1 MFIIGLTGGIG
12 SGKSTIAS
20 WFREW
25 HIPVIDGDKLAREA
39 VNLGSPVLSILAD
52 AFGKEILSE
61 EGTLKRRQLGQ
72 IVFQDKAKLSRLN
85 QIMHPAIWHLVESR
99 LKACKDAGEKL
110 AVLDM
115 PLLIEAGWQS
125 RVDSVWVVYVSTE
138 VQISRVMKRDG
149 LKRSQVMAIMQN
161 QIPVEEKLSYADV
174 IINNEGSEE
183 DTRRQ
188 VLQELSKISEFTWQ
202 K

>member
-39 VNLGSPVLSILAD
+39 VNPGSPVLSILAD

-161 QIPVEEKLSYADV
+161 QIPVKGKLSYADV
-174 IINNEGSEE
+174 IINNGGSEE
-183 DTRRQ
+183 NTRRQ

>member
-20 WFREW
+20 WFRDW

-39 VNLGSPVLSILAD
+39 VNPGSPVLSILAD

-99 LKACKDAGEKL
+99 IKACKDAEEKL

-115 PLLIEAGWQS
+115 PLLIEEMCIRDSHDGPFVKWLRHRPFTAGS
-125 RVDSVWVVYVSTE
+125 RVRISSGSPAKTDYVRVVLSGHSAV
-138 VQISRVMKRDG
+138 
-149 LKRSQVMAIMQN
+149 LKI
-161 QIPVEEKLSYADV
+161 E
-174 IINNEGSEE
+174 
-183 DTRRQ
+183 
-188 VLQELSKISEFTWQ
+188 
-202 K
+202 

>member
-25 HIPVIDGDKLAREA
+25 HIPVIDGDMLAREA
-39 VNLGSPVLSILAD
+39 VNPGSPVLSILAD

-99 LKACKDAGEKL
+99 LKACKDAGEKM

-183 DTRRQ
+183 NTRRQ

>member
-39 VNLGSPVLSILAD
+39 VNPGSPVLSILAD
-52 AFGKEILSE
+52 AFGKEILAE

-161 QIPVEEKLSYADV
+161 QIPVKEKLSYADV
-174 IINNEGSEE
+174 IINNGGSEE
-183 DTRRQ
+183 NTRRQ

>member
-39 VNLGSPVLSILAD
+39 VNPGSPVLSILAD

-61 EGTLKRRQLGQ
+61 AGTLKRRQLGQ

-161 QIPVEEKLSYADV
+161 QIPVKEKLSYADV
-174 IINNEGSEE
+174 IINNGGSEE
-183 DTRRQ
+183 NTRRQ

>member
-39 VNLGSPVLSILAD
+39 VNPGSPVLSILAD

-72 IVFQDKAKLSRLN
+72 IVFQDEAKLSRLN

-138 VQISRVMKRDG
+138 VQISRVMKRDS
-149 LKRSQVMAIMQN
+149 LKRSQIMAIMQN

-174 IINNEGSEE
+174 IINNEG
-183 DTRRQ
+183 
-188 VLQELSKISEFTWQ
+188 
-202 K
+202 

>member
-1 MFIIGLTGGIG
+1 M
-12 SGKSTIAS
+12 
-20 WFREW
+20 
-25 HIPVIDGDKLAREA
+25 
-39 VNLGSPVLSILAD
+39 
-52 AFGKEILSE
+52 
-61 EGTLKRRQLGQ
+61 
-72 IVFQDKAKLSRLN
+72 FQDKAKLSRLN

-174 IINNEGSEE
+174 IINNGGSEE
-183 DTRRQ
+183 NTRRQ

>member
-20 WFREW
+20 WFRDW

-39 VNLGSPVLSILAD
+39 VNPGSPVLSILAD

-99 LKACKDAGEKL
+99 IKACKDAGEKL

-125 RVDSVWVVYVSTE
+125 RVDSVWVVYVSME

-183 DTRRQ
+183 NTRRQ

>member
-25 HIPVIDGDKLAREA
+25 HIPVIDGDKLVREA
-39 VNLGSPVLSILAD
+39 VNPGSPVLSILAD

-183 DTRRQ
+183 NTRRQ

>member
-39 VNLGSPVLSILAD
+39 VNPGSPVLSILAD

-85 QIMHPAIWHLVESR
+85 QIMHPALF
-99 LKACKDAGEKL
+99 
-110 AVLDM
+110 
-115 PLLIEAGWQS
+115 
-125 RVDSVWVVYVSTE
+125 Y
-138 VQISRVMKRDG
+138 
-149 LKRSQVMAIMQN
+149 
-161 QIPVEEKLSYADV
+161 PVTV
-174 IINNEGSEE
+174 IGI
-183 DTRRQ
+183 
-188 VLQELSKISEFTWQ
+188 L
-202 K
+202 

>member
-72 IVFQDKAKLSRLN
+72 IVFQDKAKLSHLN

>member
-39 VNLGSPVLSILAD
+39 VNPGSPVLSILAD

-138 VQISRVMKRDG
+138 VQISRVMKRDS
-149 LKRSQVMAIMQN
+149 LKRSQIMAIMQN
-161 QIPVEEKLSYADV
+161 QIPVEEKLSHADV

-183 DTRRQ
+183 NTRRQ

>member
-39 VNLGSPVLSILAD
+39 VNSGSPVLSILAD

-99 LKACKDAGEKL
+99 LKACKDAGEKM

-183 DTRRQ
+183 NTRRQ

>member
-39 VNLGSPVLSILAD
+39 VNPGSPALSILAD
-52 AFGKEILSE
+52 VFGKEILSE

-99 LKACKDAGEKL
+99 LKACKDAGENM

-161 QIPVEEKLSYADV
+161 QIPVKEKLSYADV
-174 IINNEGSEE
+174 IINNGGSEE
-183 DTRRQ
+183 NTRRQ

>member
-25 HIPVIDGDKLAREA
+25 HIPVIDGDKLAWEA
-39 VNLGSPVLSILAD
+39 VNPGSPVLSILAD
-52 AFGKEILSE
+52 AFGKETLSE

-138 VQISRVMKRDG
+138 VQISRVMKRDS
-149 LKRSQVMAIMQN
+149 LKRSQIMAIMQN

-183 DTRRQ
+183 NTRRQ

>member
-12 SGKSTIAS
+12 SGKSTIDS

-39 VNLGSPVLSILAD
+39 VNPGSPALSILAD
-52 AFGKEILSE
+52 VFGKEILSE

-99 LKACKDAGEKL
+99 LKACKDVGEKL

-161 QIPVEEKLSYADV
+161 QIPVKEKLSYADV
-174 IINNEGSEE
+174 IINNGGSEE
-183 DTRRQ
+183 NTRRQ

>member
-39 VNLGSPVLSILAD
+39 VNPGSPALSILAD
-52 AFGKEILSE
+52 VFGKEILSE

-99 LKACKDAGEKL
+99 LKACKDAGEKM

-161 QIPVEEKLSYADV
+161 QIPVKEKLSYADV
-174 IINNEGSEE
+174 IINNGGSEE
-183 DTRRQ
+183 NTRRQ

>member
-72 IVFQDKAKLSRLN
+72 IVFQDRAKLSRLN

-138 VQISRVMKRDG
+138 VQISRVMKRDS
-149 LKRSQVMAIMQN
+149 LKRSQIMAIMQN

-183 DTRRQ
+183 NTRRQ

>member
-72 IVFQDKAKLSRLN
+72 IVFQDKAKLSHLN

-99 LKACKDAGEKL
+99 LKACAIAGEKL
-110 AVLDM
+110 AVPDM

-183 DTRRQ
+183 DTEAITSRN
-188 VLQELSKISEFTWQ
+188 
-202 K
+202 

>member
-1 MFIIGLTGGIG
+1 
-12 SGKSTIAS
+12 
-20 WFREW
+20 
-25 HIPVIDGDKLAREA
+25 
-39 VNLGSPVLSILAD
+39 
-52 AFGKEILSE
+52 
-61 EGTLKRRQLGQ
+61 
-72 IVFQDKAKLSRLN
+72 
-85 QIMHPAIWHLVESR
+85 MHPAIWHLVESR

-138 VQISRVMKRDG
+138 VQISRVMKRDS
-149 LKRSQVMAIMQN
+149 LKRSQIMAIMQN

-183 DTRRQ
+183 NTRRQ

>member
-25 HIPVIDGDKLAREA
+25 HIPVIDGDKLAWEA
-39 VNLGSPVLSILAD
+39 VNPGSPVLSILAD

-72 IVFQDKAKLSRLN
+72 IVFQDKAKLGRLN

-138 VQISRVMKRDG
+138 VQISRVMKRDS
-149 LKRSQVMAIMQN
+149 LKRSQIMAIMQN

-183 DTRRQ
+183 NTRRQ

>member
-39 VNLGSPVLSILAD
+39 VNPGSPVLSILAD

-85 QIMHPAIWHLVESR
+85 QIMYPAIWHLVESR

-161 QIPVEEKLSYADV
+161 QIPVKEKLSYADV
-174 IINNEGSEE
+174 IINNGGSEE
-183 DTRRQ
+183 NTRRQ

>member
-39 VNLGSPVLSILAD
+39 VNPGSPVLSILAD
-52 AFGKEILSE
+52 VFGKEILSE

-99 LKACKDAGEKL
+99 FKACKDAGEKL

-161 QIPVEEKLSYADV
+161 QIPVKEKLSYADV
-174 IINNEGSEE
+174 IINNGGSEE
-183 DTRRQ
+183 NTRRQ

>member
-183 DTRRQ
+183 NTRRQ

>member
-39 VNLGSPVLSILAD
+39 VNPGSPVLSILAD

-72 IVFQDKAKLSRLN
+72 IVFQDKAKLSPGYAVTDRGGV
-85 QIMHPAIWHLVESR
+85 AIPGGFRMGGLCIHGSTDFQSYET
-99 LKACKDAGEKL
+99 
-110 AVLDM
+110 
-115 PLLIEAGWQS
+115 GWS
-125 RVDSVWVVYVSTE
+125 
-138 VQISRVMKRDG
+138 
-149 LKRSQVMAIMQN
+149 
-161 QIPVEEKLSYADV
+161 
-174 IINNEGSEE
+174 
-183 DTRRQ
+183 
-188 VLQELSKISEFTWQ
+188 
-202 K
+202 

>member
-25 HIPVIDGDKLAREA
+25 HIPVIDGDKLAREV
-39 VNLGSPVLSILAD
+39 VNPGSPVLSILAD

-72 IVFQDKAKLSRLN
+72 IVFQDKAKISRLN

-183 DTRRQ
+183 NTRRQ

>member
-25 HIPVIDGDKLAREA
+25 HIPVIVGDKLAREA
-39 VNLGSPVLSILAD
+39 VNPGSPVLSILAD

-183 DTRRQ
+183 NTRRQ

>member
-1 MFIIGLTGGIG
+1 M
-12 SGKSTIAS
+12 
-20 WFREW
+20 
-25 HIPVIDGDKLAREA
+25 
-39 VNLGSPVLSILAD
+39 
-52 AFGKEILSE
+52 
-61 EGTLKRRQLGQ
+61 
-72 IVFQDKAKLSRLN
+72 FQDKAKRSRLN

-99 LKACKDAGEKL
+99 LKACKDAGGKM

-183 DTRRQ
+183 NTRRQ

>member
-39 VNLGSPVLSILAD
+39 VNPGSPVLSILAD

-85 QIMHPAIWHLVESR
+85 QIIWHLVESR
-99 LKACKDAGEKL
+99 LKVCKDAGEKL

-125 RVDSVWVVYVSTE
+125 RVDSIWVVYVSTE

-183 DTRRQ
+183 NTRRQ
-188 VLQELSKISEFTWQ
+188 VLQELSKITWQ

>member
-39 VNLGSPVLSILAD
+39 VNPGSPALSILAD
-52 AFGKEILSE
+52 VFGKEILSE

-161 QIPVEEKLSYADV
+161 QIPVKEKLSYADV
-174 IINNEGSEE
+174 IINNGGSEE
-183 DTRRQ
+183 NTRRQ

>member
-39 VNLGSPVLSILAD
+39 VNPGSLVLSILAD

-61 EGTLKRRQLGQ
+61 EGTIKRRQLGQ

-161 QIPVEEKLSYADV
+161 QIPVKEKLSYADV
-174 IINNEGSEE
+174 IINNGGSEE
-183 DTRRQ
+183 NTRRQ

>member
-39 VNLGSPVLSILAD
+39 VNPGSPVLSILAD

-161 QIPVEEKLSYADV
+161 QIPVKEKLSYVDV
-174 IINNEGSEE
+174 IINNGGSEE
-183 DTRRQ
+183 NTRRQ